1 MADTDVAEYRCK
13 CENHIAIVPAK
24 FRAFSG
30 CSSSAQKGKEI
41 VQQTM
46 TSGNLALFQ
55 QSNNMV
61 KIEFWDAGTWN
72 YVGCFSVNAR
82 DTVIVEGVT
91 QGFEVY
97 VNDNVVQPCLSA
109 QDCNSV

>member
-1 MADTDVAEYRCK
+1 MADTDVAQFRCK
-13 CENHIAIVPAK
+13 CENHIAIVNAK

-30 CSSSAQKGKEI
+30 CGTNAQKGKEI
-41 VQQTM
+41 DQITM

-72 YVGCFSVNAR
+72 YVGCFSVNAG

-91 QGFEVY
+91 QNFAVY
-97 VNDNVVQPCLSA
+97 INGKVAQPCLSE
-109 QDCNSV
+109 QDCLSV